1 MIGIK
6 KEERHFRIYINY
18 LKTTARKKKSNFNDI
33 HMSQGHILFTGTQTE
48 ACIVER

>member
-18 LKTTARKKKSNFNDI
+18 LKTTARKKKKKKTSI
-33 HMSQGHILFTGTQTE
+33 TYTSCHRVIYYSLEHKQKPVL
-48 ACIVER
+48 